1 MLYLK
6 ETITKLLVS
15 LSCSIFTFSR
25 RYPLSYVYSGY
36 YYWGNGNLNGQDS
49 LGYWWSTAAYS
60 DSRAYSLAMSSSH
73 LDPQDNSSEAL
84 GFALRCVSY
93 STCIPSVS
101 AFVCA
106 FRSGTMG
113 WRRTD
118 T

>member
-6 ETITKLLVS
+6 ETITKLLVL

-84 GFALRCVSY
+84 GFALRCISY
-93 STCIPSVS
+93 STLCPSVS
-101 AFVCA
+101 AFVCIV
-106 FRSGTMG
+106 
-113 WRRTD
+113 WVLWLVQ
-118 T
+118 

>member
-6 ETITKLLVS
+6 ETITKLLVL

-60 DSRAYSLAMSSSH
+60 ASNAYSLTMYSSN
-73 LDPQDNSSEAL
+73 LVPQYSNNKAG
-84 GFALRCVSY
+84 GFTLR
-93 STCIPSVS
+93 
-101 AFVCA
+101 
-106 FRSGTMG
+106 
-113 WRRTD
+113 
-118 T
+118 